1 MVHMLETRCTTET
14 VRATAAEAAVAAETA
29 RATAAE
35 AAVVELTQQVGTL
48 TPRRRLTPLRRAANA
63 ATCAVLYIINML
75 LYVVGTVLMVLS
87 SVLAGGGNMALGMR
101 THSTRVTW

>member
-1 MVHMLETRCTTET
+1 MVHMLETRCTAVT

-35 AAVVELTQQVGTL
+35 AAVVELTQQVVTL
-48 TPRRRLTPLRRAANA
+48 TPRRRLTPLRQAANA
-63 ATCAVLYIINML
+63 ATCTVLYIINML

-87 SVLAGGGNMALGMR
+87 SVLE
-101 THSTRVTW
+101 STAH